1 MDFFFNKK
9 YIYLWEWEIKLSHLQ
24 IIGSHI
30 YTTTC
35 TVPSTHKTKATYW
48 IQNNM
53 QGNVPVCSIYVP
65 YIGRN
70 VKRELF

>member
-24 IIGSHI
+24 IIGSH
-30 YTTTC
+30 TTTC